1 MKHEEAE
8 SNRLTDS
15 PYNALQNKKKN
26 KWGLCM
32 FVKLKEVVL
41 SGYRVVKVNLI
52 KLSYNQVKVN

>member
-1 MKHEEAE
+1 MHYKIK
-8 SNRLTDS
+8 R
-15 PYNALQNKKKN
+15 KK

-32 FVKLKEVVL
+32 FVKLNEEVL

>member
-15 PYNALQNKKKN
+15 QYNALQNKKKK

-32 FVKLKEVVL
+32 FVKLNEEVL

>member
-15 PYNALQNKKKN
+15 QYNALQNKKKN